1 MICFHVARRCAIGL
15 LLCLFS
21 SGCFPSTDS
30 QSDEQKEPH
39 FLTGKARVS
48 SLDYQ
53 GAVESFEQA
62 LEVNPHSASAHFELA
77 WLYEDKLP
85 DAAVA
90 IYHYQCFLK
99 LKPNS
104 DNADLVKNHINICK
118 QQLATSIAAIGPSAV
133 ASQHQV
139 EKLTLEN
146 KDLKNQLAQ
155 WRAYYESHPQVVS
168 NTPAVNPTPP
178 AKVETG
184 TATTAGNRQTHE
196 SPPVQTAR
204 LLSPKAAALSTAHP
218 ATPAAGRTH
227 TIKSGESPY
236 IIAKQYGVSVNA
248 LLAANPQARPTK
260 LQVGQVLNIPT
271 P

>member
-1 MICFHVARRCAIGL
+1 MTCHHVARRCAIGF
-15 LLCLFS
+15 LLCLFA
-21 SGCFPSTDS
+21 SGCFPSADS

-39 FLTGKARVS
+39 FLTGKGRVS

-62 LEVNPHSASAHFELA
+62 LEANPHSASAHFELA

-85 DAAVA
+85 DPAVA

-104 DNADLVKNHINICK
+104 DNADLVKNHIGICK
-118 QQLATSIAAIGPSAV
+118 QQLAGTLSAIGPAAM
-133 ASQHQV
+133 ASQHQL

-155 WRAYYESHPQVVS
+155 WRAYYDSHPQVVS
-168 NTPAVNPTPP
+168 NAAAANPAPP
-178 AKVETG
+178 AKAEAVPQTP
-184 TATTAGNRQTHE
+184 TSNRQTHDAT
-196 SPPVQTAR
+196 PVQPAR
-204 LLSPKAAALSTAHP
+204 LLSPKAAAISTVRP
-218 ATPAAGRTH
+218 TSSVAGRTH

-236 IIAKQYGVSVNA
+236 AIAKQHGISVNA
-248 LLAANPQARPTK
+248 LLAANPQAKPTR

>member
-1 MICFHVARRCAIGL
+1 MTCLHVACRCAIGF
-15 LLCLFS
+15 LLCLFA

-39 FLTGKARVS
+39 FLTGKARAS

-62 LEVNPHSASAHFELA
+62 LEANPHSASAHFELA
-77 WLYEDKLP
+77 WLYEDKLADP
-85 DAAVA
+85 ATA

-104 DNADLVKNHINICK
+104 DNADLVKNHINLCK
-118 QQLATSIAAIGPSAV
+118 QQLATSLAAIGPTA
-133 ASQHQV
+133 AAAQHQV

-168 NTPAVNPTPP
+168 NTPAVNATSP
-178 AKVETG
+178 AKTDTVA
-184 TATTAGNRQTHE
+184 ATTNSNRQIHDVT
-196 SPPVQTAR
+196 PVQTPR
-204 LLSPKAAALSTAHP
+204 LLSPKAAAMSATRP
-218 ATPAAGRTH
+218 ATPATGRTH

-236 IIAKQYGVSVNA
+236 VIAKQYGISVNA

-260 LQVGQVLNIPT
+260 LQVGQVLSIPT